1 MDSPGRALPRTLM
14 IRTLIATA
22 SATMVALVS
31 LAAFPMVQASAQVP
45 PSSSSTTTS
54 STSTSTSTS
63 TTTSTTSTTV
73 AAPPTTAAPVAPGVV
88 LNVSA
93 QLTGTSQI
101 TVTWQEPVTVVGSPV
116 TAYKVTVFPT
126 NTTVSTPPSQ
136 RSVVFNDLTPGV
148 SYSYYVRAESL
159 GGSGQPSAWTNPIT
173 VSSPVATT
181 LPAPLAPQ
189 AVVASGVAPNQVQV
203 AWQSPPANGSA
214 PIVQY
219 RITTSPS
226 LGTITTPGN
235 TFSAA
240 FGNALPNVAYSVQ
253 VRAVTSTGVVS
264 APTTSNQVV
273 INGPVVTAPPPPPP
287 PPTGLPLPFQPP
299 TPPGTPRPCVATRW
313 PATAYGKP
321 FNFRTGAPQGV
332 YVWFD
337 GRYWNVK
344 AYNPG
349 PGVVIFTGT
358 IQANTR
364 VSYYASGL
372 DRGDVLS
379 RGRTVARFSFRS
391 DYDIDGI
398 RIAASCATLL
408 SFDFRINGQ
417 PVQVYL
423 GSGPA
428 SPGTTFTLVR

>member
-1 MDSPGRALPRTLM
+1 MDSSGRAFPRTLM
-14 IRTLIATA
+14 IRTVLATV
-22 SATMVALVS
+22 SAALVA
-31 LAAFPMVQASAQVP
+31 LAAFPVGQASAQVP
-45 PSSSSTTTS
+45 PSSSST
-54 STSTSTSTS
+54 STSTTVTSTSTS
-63 TTTSTTSTTV
+63 TTTSIPSTTV
-73 AAPPTTAAPVAPGVV
+73 TPPTTAAPVAPGVV
-88 LNVSA
+88 VNVSA

-101 TVTWQEPVTVVGSPV
+101 TVTWQEPVTVAGSPV

-126 NTTVSTPPSQ
+126 NATVATPPSQ

-148 SYSYYVRAESL
+148 SYSYYVRAESA
-159 GGSGQPSAWTNPIT
+159 GGSGQPSAWTNPLT

-214 PIVQY
+214 TIVQY

-240 FGNALPNVAYSVQ
+240 FGNAFPNVAYSVQ

-273 INGPVVTAPPPPPP
+273 ISGPVITAPPPPPP

-299 TPPGTPRPCVATRW
+299 TPPGTPKPCVATRW
-313 PATAYGKP
+313 PATSYGRP

-372 DRGDVLS
+372 DRGDVLA

-408 SFDFRINGQ
+408 SFDLRINGQ

-423 GSGPA
+423 GSGPV